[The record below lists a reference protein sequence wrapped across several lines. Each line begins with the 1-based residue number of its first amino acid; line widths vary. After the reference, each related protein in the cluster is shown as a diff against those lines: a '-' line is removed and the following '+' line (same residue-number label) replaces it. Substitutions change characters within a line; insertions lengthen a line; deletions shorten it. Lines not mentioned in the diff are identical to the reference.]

1 MTSQKLKPSKEVKE
15 LFTGICKKVYD
26 VGGEPAVKIFFESKF
41 KEFPPLKL
49 SKKEMEFLSGGK
61 GKVSID
67 DFDAGALVGIVVSAA
82 AAGAAFT

>member
-1 MTSQKLKPSKEVKE
+1 MTSQKLKPTKEVKE

-41 KEFPPLKL
+41 KDFPPMKL
-49 SKKEMEFLSGGK
+49 NKKEMELLSGGK
-61 GKVSID
+61 LD
-67 DFDAGALVGIVVSAA
+67 AFDAGALVGIVVSAA